1 MLKLYVNF
9 SLGQVSLYERFF
21 SGPRVLTEKPSELR
35 LGETR
40 RRAQR
45 ASLPDL
51 ELPPTLERQYR
62 KKENG
67 KS

>member
-21 SGPRVLTEKPSELR
+21 SGPRVLMEKPSELR
-35 LGETR
+35 HSETR
-40 RRAQR
+40 RRAQG
-45 ASLPDL
+45 ASFPDL
-51 ELPPTLERQYR
+51 ELPATLERQYR
-62 KKENG
+62 KKANG